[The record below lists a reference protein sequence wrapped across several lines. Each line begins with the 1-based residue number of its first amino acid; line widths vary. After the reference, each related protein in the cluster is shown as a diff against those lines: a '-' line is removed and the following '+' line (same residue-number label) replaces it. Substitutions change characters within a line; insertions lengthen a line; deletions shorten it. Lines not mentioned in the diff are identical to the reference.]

1 MTVEHPSLVPITIC
15 TMWRTL
21 SGVLFL
27 NRSGFTITTVKRL
40 WGRNHGLSDPS
51 LGLNGKWLKHWNPF
65 HESETRTSWVDF
77 LLVPLLWYKVNF
89 ILRQLVFHMEV
100 KYLMVLS
107 VWLRFIQ
114 YYKIQNMLRRDKVFI
129 ILLLYLRRVL
139 TIRDRTVE
147 YLKPP

>member
-1 MTVEHPSLVPITIC
+1 
-15 TMWRTL
+15 
-21 SGVLFL
+21 
-27 NRSGFTITTVKRL
+27 
-40 WGRNHGLSDPS
+40 
-51 LGLNGKWLKHWNPF
+51 
-65 HESETRTSWVDF
+65 
-77 LLVPLLWYKVNF
+77 
-89 ILRQLVFHMEV
+89 MEV